1 MNGANALPAVS
12 EMMTPSIRRRRMSGS
27 SQNFFRILRKP
38 HISRRIE
45 AYLTKT
51 SVCVPVAF
59 DRVLGLGLVDPVRG
73 LAVLPL
79 EIERPLAEETHHQS
93 VRRHDEEEEN
103 AEDD

>member
-12 EMMTPSIRRRRMSGS
+12 EMMTPSIRSRRINGS
-27 SQNFFRILRKP
+27 SKNFFRTLRKP

-45 AYLTKT
+45 AYLTKIS
-51 SVCVPVAF
+51 SVRVSVAF
-59 DRVLGLGLVDPVRG
+59 DRVLGLGLVDPVGR

-93 VRRHDEEEEN
+93 DRRQDK
-103 AEDD
+103 